1 MFKIICTSTLDLC
14 DADMRVI
21 VFKTISLSVV
31 VVLGL
36 ALVIWGLSNSIQIFE
51 LSFLNKLV
59 SWAVSVILFIT
70 ASAVL
75 GPLVIVIGS
84 IYSEDIAHHVE
95 KKHYPNRIGHRL
107 VGVAESIK
115 TGGRLLLKSL
125 IVNIIL
131 IPIYIVGGFFP
142 IINVLI
148 FFGVNGYLLSRE
160 WFEIAASRHFEPDDR
175 ASFWKANRVGSTFI
189 GMIIMCLSIVPL
201 LNLISAMLGMI
212 ITIHFF
218 HYCTKEG
225 RMRKELDVG

>member
-14 DADMRVI
+14 DWNMRII
-21 VFKTISLSVV
+21 VLKTISISVV

-36 ALVIWGLSNSIQIFE
+36 ALVIWCLSNSIQIFE
-51 LSFLNKLV
+51 LSFLNKLI

-84 IYSEDIAHHVE
+84 IYSEDIARHVE
-95 KKHYPNRIGHRL
+95 KKHYPNRIGHRF
-107 VGVAESIK
+107 VGVAESVK

-125 IVNIIL
+125 IVNILI

-142 IINVLI
+142 IISVLI

-160 WFEIAASRHFEPDDR
+160 LFEIVASRHFEPDDR
-175 ASFWKANRVGSTFI
+175 ASFWKANRGGSTLI
-189 GMIIMCLSIVPL
+189 GMIIMCLSTVPL

-212 ITIHFF
+212 ITTHFF
-218 HYCTKEG
+218 QYCTKEG
-225 RMRKELDVG
+225 RTRKELNVG